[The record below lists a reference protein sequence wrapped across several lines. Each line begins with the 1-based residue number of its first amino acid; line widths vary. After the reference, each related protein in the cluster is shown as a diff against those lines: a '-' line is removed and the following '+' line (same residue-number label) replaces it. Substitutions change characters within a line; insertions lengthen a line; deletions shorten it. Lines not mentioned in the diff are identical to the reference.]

1 MGVPWAFL
9 GCLKV
14 SLEAPVEH
22 SGGLVGVPGV
32 LLVALRG
39 FIRFWVALGA
49 VSGKIREILGSQ
61 NGAQNEKK
69 TMQKS
74 IKILM
79 RLGVS
84 FWNVFNG
91 FWEAKWGHVATKNAP
106 KIDPNFVRP
115 ILQQNL

>member
-1 MGVPWAFL
+1 MDGSYLFSLGVPWAFL

-49 VSGKIREILGSQ
+49 VSGKFLAPRKEP
-61 NGAQNEKK
+61 K
-69 TMQKS
+69 TRKT
-74 IKILM
+74 
-79 RLGVS
+79 RC
-84 FWNVFNG
+84 
-91 FWEAKWGHVATKNAP
+91 
-106 KIDPNFVRP
+106 
-115 ILQQNL
+115 

>member
-1 MGVPWAFL
+1 M
-9 GCLKV
+9 
-14 SLEAPVEH
+14 EH

-61 NGAQNEKK
+61 NGAQNEKN
-69 TMQKS
+69 TMLKS

-79 RLGVS
+79 RLGV
-84 FWNVFNG
+84 G
-91 FWEAKWGHVATKNAP
+91 FWGVFGGFWKANWSQVGTKNAP
-106 KIDPNFVRP
+106 KIEFNFVLP
-115 ILQQNL
+115 ILQKNNKTN

>member
-1 MGVPWAFL
+1 MQASCLFTTLLLSSKFLFNRSAHSARPTSLTRVLWCFLGVPWAFL

-49 VSGKIREILGSQ
+49 VSGKIQEILGSQ
-61 NGAQNEKK
+61 NGAQNEK
-69 TMQKS
+69 
-74 IKILM
+74 IIP
-79 RLGVS
+79 
-84 FWNVFNG
+84 
-91 FWEAKWGHVATKNAP
+91 A
-106 KIDPNFVRP
+106 
-115 ILQQNL
+115 